1 MNEYAQGRVWTGAQA
16 YEIGLID
23 GLGGME
29 TAKEN
34 MQQLLGKK
42 VKSPWLMPPLKEGVK
57 ISFNISEMNTFTPLK
72 AYNAV
77 NNDYIKLYE
86 LWEDYA
92 GDKALMISPELPEI
106 LQF

>member
-1 MNEYAQGRVWTGAQA
+1 
-16 YEIGLID
+16 
-23 GLGGME
+23 
-29 TAKEN
+29 

-42 VKSPWLMPPLKEGVK
+42 GKITLVDATTKKEGVK